1 MSPTSV
7 SFAFDPLCPWC
18 WQTSKWMRRCA
29 HLGAADVTWGV
40 YSLELAHHADGP
52 AAGDPIAPGVRGLLL
67 WVVPTDPDDPAS
79 EPAHGFNPLNRPAEQ
94 VIRRAFLGEP
104 ESAS

>member
-1 MSPTSV
+1 MNGY
-7 SFAFDPLCPWC
+7 
-18 WQTSKWMRRCA
+18 TSKLAGTEAGVKEPTPNFSACFGGPFMPREPMA
-29 HLGAADVTWGV
+29 YAAM
-40 YSLELAHHADGP
+40 LAHWLE
-52 AAGDPIAPGVRGLLL
+52 APGVRGLLL